1 MTSTQVSRDE
11 STTTDSEVSVPLRL
25 EVVILPVTDVDR
37 ARNFYQGL
45 GWRLDADIAV
55 GNYHLVQMTPPA
67 SNASI
72 IFGQGVTTGQP
83 GSGAL
88 LLAVDDIDRAR
99 EQLIARGAD
108 VSEPFHDD
116 SGSLGGGFHDSPAT
130 RAAGPDP
137 EGRSY
142 ATYASFSDPD
152 GNQWL
157 LQEITTRLPGRLWE

>member
-1 MTSTQVSRDE
+1 MTSTQVSRDQ
-11 STTTDSEVSVPLRL
+11 SVATDNEVSVPLRL

-45 GWRLDADIAV
+45 GWRLDAEFAV
-55 GNYHLVQMTPPA
+55 ENYHLVQMTPPA
-67 SNASI
+67 SNTSI
-72 IFGQGVTTGQP
+72 IFGKGVTTGTP

-108 VSEPFHDD
+108 VSETFHDAG
-116 SGSLGGGFHDSPAT
+116 GSLGGGFQSNLAG

-137 EGRSY
+137 AGRSY
-142 ATYASFSDPD
+142 ATYASFSDPE

-157 LQEITTRLPGRLWE
+157 LQEITTRLPGRLWD